1 MFRKILLYF
10 KYRNFKFKSE
20 GTNCF
25 YKGFSSVF
33 MSPEKITL
41 GNNVYLGKGTEI
53 DAAGGVTI
61 GNGVIFGPEVCLYS
75 RTHNFDSEDLA
86 ALPYDNKFVV
96 APIKVKDYVWIGR
109 RVLILP
115 GVTIGK
121 AAIIGAGAVVSKD
134 VPDYAVVVG
143 NPAEVVRY
151 RNVATVER
159 LLLESSPFVYEKFG
173 HNKILIEKQPK
184 QKIK

>member
-1 MFRKILLYF
+1 MLRKIILYF

-20 GTNCF
+20 GANCH

-33 MSPEKITL
+33 KNSENIVL
-41 GNNVYLGKGTEI
+41 GNNVYLGKHTEI
-53 DAAGGVTI
+53 DAAGGVSI
-61 GNGVIFGPEVCLYS
+61 GNGVVFGPDVCIYS
-75 RTHNFDSEDLA
+75 RTHNFDSADLA
-86 ALPYDNKFVV
+86 ALPYDNKFIVSPV
-96 APIKVKDYVWIGR
+96 TIKDYVWVGK

-143 NPAEVVRY
+143 NPAKVVRY
-151 RNVATVER
+151 RNEEMVEK
-159 LLLESSPFVYEKFG
+159 LLLEEDPFVYNKFG
-173 HNKILIEKQPK
+173 HKKVLVEKTAK
-184 QKIK
+184 KTIV